1 MQSQPTNIFKRKHI
15 NGIESKM
22 EAKRVSEEKTLW
34 FLIQYLKLNF
44 LNTLSQLTEKY
55 QATWN
60 NNYN

>member
-15 NGIESKM
+15 DGLESKM
-22 EAKRVSEEKTLW
+22 DAKEVSEEKTLW

-55 QATWN
+55 QAT
-60 NNYN
+60 

>member
-55 QATWN
+55 QAT
-60 NNYN
+60 